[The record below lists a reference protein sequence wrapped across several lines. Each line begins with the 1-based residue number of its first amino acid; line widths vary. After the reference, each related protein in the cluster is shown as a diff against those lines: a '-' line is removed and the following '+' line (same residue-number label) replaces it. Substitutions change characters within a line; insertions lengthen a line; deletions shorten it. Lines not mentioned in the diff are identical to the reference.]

1 LPKKETIVKKIVYVD
16 MDGVLVDF
24 GSGIAQLSPEQIVAA
39 DGHLED
45 VPGIFSLM
53 CPMPGAIDAYR
64 VLSQRYETYIHS
76 TAPWNNPS
84 AWSDKLVWVQKHFGA
99 GPDSPAYKKLFLSH
113 NKHLPRGD
121 YLIDDRTKHGVL
133 DFAGEHIHFGTAR
146 FPDWDSVLAYLL

>member
-1 LPKKETIVKKIVYVD
+1 MERKIIYVD

-24 GSGIAQLSPEQIVAA
+24 GSGITQLSPEQILAA

-53 CPMPGAIDAYR
+53 RPMPGAISAYR
-64 VLSQRYETYIHS
+64 ELSQHHETYIHS
-76 TAPWNNPS
+76 TAPRKNPS
-84 AWSDKLVWVQKHFGA
+84 AWSDKLVWVQQHFGSE
-99 GPDSPAYKKLFLSH
+99 PDSPAYKKLILSH

-133 DFAGEHIHFGTAR
+133 DFTGEHIHFGTAR